1 MPLTTR
7 RSGSLPDRLFCLLCM
22 ESVLIVSFVNFL
34 SALPLSSGL
43 VIIDE

>member
-1 MPLTTR
+1 MACPKVEM
-7 RSGSLPDRLFCLLCM
+7 SFCAEMQCCAM
-22 ESVLIVSFVNFL
+22 HAEFVKFL